1 MAKNTIN
8 VDVKFTERL
17 ERARELFNK
26 SVDEGVYKGIKGQEA
41 KNKVASSISAL
52 EGLFKSLKNV
62 DENDLKIIK
71 EQFENIF
78 STIQQYS
85 KKYTSKTAQEIGAD
99 LDKASSDLNTKNERL
114 RKLKQT
120 KSANLKK
127 SITDI
132 YNGGSQVVKL
142 NASGDPTKQIVK
154 TPELVQKLINSG
166 AATVVTNNKVDTA
179 KLEGLKSIIQENSGS
194 DNEILTLTKEIADL
208 NLSIQQLSNKL
219 VEEQQKGSSTEGGS
233 DTYVQATDAKVST
246 GK

>member
-1 MAKNTIN
+1 MAKNTIE

-17 ERARELFNK
+17 DRARELFNK
-26 SVDEGVYKGIKGQEA
+26 SVDEGVYKGVKGQEA
-41 KNKVASSISAL
+41 KNKVASSINAL
-52 EGLFKSLKNV
+52 DALFKSLKSV
-62 DENDLKIIK
+62 DEKDLKIIK
-71 EQFENIF
+71 EQFDNIF

-85 KKYTSKTAQEIGAD
+85 KKYTSKTAQEIGAE
-99 LDKASSDLNTKNERL
+99 LDKANSNLADKEDRL

-120 KSANLKK
+120 KSTNLKK

-142 NASGDPTKQIVK
+142 NANGDTTKQIVK

-166 AATVVTNNKVDTA
+166 AATVVTNGKIDTA
-179 KLEGLKSIIQENSGS
+179 KLEGLKSNIQQYSGS

-219 VEEQQKGSSTEGGS
+219 VEERQKGNSTDGGS
-233 DTYVQATDAKVST
+233 GTYVQATDAKVST